1 MIKQIIFHDIE
12 ILNRLVST
20 KLFELKKDAVIYIAS
35 QNEVH
40 GDIKPGNILVSERD
54 GRLRAFLGDFG
65 LTGKSGGT
73 PIFMAP
79 EGLDKDSRIT
89 EKTDLYSF
97 AITVLLLM
105 LPYDLAIKLLFI
117 PIGENL
123 AILNESLSCF
133 PLLPHIFQSLR
144 SDPKKRIDFDSWKN
158 ALQKLI
164 RGLDLLKKAVEKEAG
179 INYYIQ
185 NFFGFDTSSGQH
197 NETNAYKLSSASSQ
211 LQNLSLLQ
219 SNAQL
224 DMISKGFL
232 KV

>member
-1 MIKQIIFHDIE
+1 M
-12 ILNRLVST
+12 
-20 KLFELKKDAVIYIAS
+20 
-35 QNEVH
+35 
-40 GDIKPGNILVSERD
+40 
-54 GRLRAFLGDFG
+54 GDFG

-79 EGLDKDSRIT
+79 EGLDKDSRIIG
-89 EKTDLYSF
+89 KTDLYSF

-105 LPYDLAIKLLFI
+105 LPFDLAIKLLFI

-123 AILNESLSCF
+123 EILNECLSRF
-133 PLLPHIFQSLR
+133 QLIPYIFQSLR
-144 SDPKKRIDFDSWKN
+144 SDPKKRIDFNSWRN
-158 ALQKLI
+158 FLQHLI
-164 RGLDLLKKAVEKEAG
+164 WEQDPLHKAVEKEAD

-185 NFFGFDTSSGQH
+185 NYFGFDTSDGQL
-197 NETNAYKLSSASSQ
+197 NENQAYKLSSAISQ

-232 KV
+232 KDYHSHENLNFININ